1 MNNNNFKL
9 VLRRIGNTYYKVRLD
24 ELEEGDYFR
33 AYDKGNLESI
43 IRNNHVYQKGIVD
56 DIELIKEYMK
66 ELGNNSILISIHDDM
81 IEETNADNIPLGS
94 KFYISTKPIKEILAP
109 TQEQGFVI
117 EKFNKITGNVIY
129 DKEGE

>member
-1 MNNNNFKL
+1 MNNNFKL
-9 VLRRIGNTYYKVRLD
+9 VLRRIGNTYYKVRLHD
-24 ELEEGDYFR
+24 LEEGDYFR

-66 ELGNNSILISIHDDM
+66 ELGNNSILISIHDDI
-81 IEETNADNIPLGS
+81 IEETDADNIPLGS
-94 KFYISTKPIKEILAP
+94 KFYISTKPIKDILAP